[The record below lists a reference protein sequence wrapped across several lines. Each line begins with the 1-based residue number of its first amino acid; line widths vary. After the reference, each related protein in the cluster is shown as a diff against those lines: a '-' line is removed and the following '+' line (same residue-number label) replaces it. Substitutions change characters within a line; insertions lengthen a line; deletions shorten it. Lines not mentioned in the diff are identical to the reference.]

1 MSGSQEQGLSIY
13 RLRWVGYGLLLFAL
27 VDTLQVLYPL
37 QLTNPG
43 WELQTMGAI
52 VERFPVP
59 LLGLVMVFFGEDYDR
74 TRLEDIFLKLVSWF
88 CLLLAILSLLLVP
101 LGVTNTLRLD
111 NQNNQR
117 IEAQAQQRLAEL
129 EQIETQVGQ
138 GSSGDLA
145 NLAEELNRLGLPV
158 DVSNPDGLKSDILSR
173 VATAKERL
181 PGQSQATR
189 NSQRQVLLKNAVKWN
204 FGALIGSVLFFYI
217 WRGTYWAR

>member
-27 VDTLQVLYPL
+27 VDTFQVLYPL
-37 QLTNPG
+37 QLTNPA
-43 WELQTMGAI
+43 WELQTMGAL
-52 VERFPVP
+52 VERLPVP
-59 LLGLVMVFFGEDYDR
+59 LLGLVMVFFGEDYNR
-74 TRLEDIFLKLVSWF
+74 TGLEGIFLKLVSWL

-101 LGVTNTLRLD
+101 LGVTNTLRLN

-129 EQIETQVGQ
+129 EQIETQVSQ
-138 GSSGDLA
+138 GSSGDLI

-181 PGQSQATR
+181 PGQSEATR
-189 NSQRQVLLKNAVKWN
+189 NNQLQVLLKNSVRWN
-204 FGALIGSVLFFYI
+204 LGALIASVLFFYI